1 MVSVQVAGAA
11 RRETAHADS
20 ALGLR
25 DVYSTTVAVR
35 EAKVNLQHESREMDQ
50 SRQSAAN
57 PPLSGG
63 VARPEA
69 SGPSAPTQLDAGVQF
84 REVRPVYS
92 TVPERLVLVEKPR

>member
-1 MVSVQVAGAA
+1 MRG
-11 RRETAHADS
+11 
-20 ALGLR
+20 
-25 DVYSTTVAVR
+25 VYSTTVTNR

-57 PPLSGG
+57 PPDKGG